1 MTALF
6 FSLVLTAGLDA
17 GIEAPRLRVEGDL
30 VTTSSF
36 SAKELA
42 ELTPTPVE
50 WTDKRGKHT
59 GRGVRLD
66 AVLLKAGFSEGP
78 MGPTVEP
85 KVKHQGLRA
94 AVIATASD
102 GYEAVFSMGELLA
115 HLGATTA
122 WLVFEVEGKPLS
134 PEVGPFR
141 LVIPTDKGASR
152 SLHQLVKLRVVDLR
166 GR

>member
-1 MTALF
+1 MTTLLLA
-6 FSLVLTAGLDA
+6 VLLAAPDA
-17 GIEAPRLRVEGDL
+17 GPDAARLRVEGDL
-30 VTTSSF
+30 VTAGSLGV
-36 SAKELA
+36 KELS
-42 ELTPTPVE
+42 ELSPVAVE

-66 AVLLKAGFSEGP
+66 AVLLKAGFNEGP
-78 MGPTVEP
+78 MGPTVDP

-102 GYEAVFSMGELLA
+102 GFEAVFSVGELLP

-122 WLVFEVEGKPLS
+122 WLVFEMEGKPLP

-141 LVIPTDKGASR
+141 LVISTDRSPSR
-152 SLHQLVKLRVVDLR
+152 SLHALVKVRVLDLR

>member
-1 MTALF
+1 MTAL
-6 FSLVLTAGLDA
+6 LLALLLGAPDA
-17 GIEAPRLRVEGDL
+17 GVETKLRVEGDL
-30 VTTSSF
+30 VTASSF
-36 SAKELA
+36 GVKELM
-42 ELTPTPVE
+42 ELSPSPIE
-50 WTDKRGKHT
+50 WTDKNGKHT
-59 GRGVRLD
+59 GKGVRLD
-66 AVLLKAGFSEGP
+66 AVLLKAGFNEGP
-78 MGPTVEP
+78 MGPTVDP

-102 GYEAVFSMGELLA
+102 GFEAAFSMGELLA

-122 WLVFEVEGKPLS
+122 WLVFEMEGKPLS

-152 SLHQLVKLRVVDLR
+152 SLHQLVKVRVLDLR

>member
-1 MTALF
+1 MTAL
-6 FSLVLTAGLDA
+6 LLALLLGAPDA
-17 GIEAPRLRVEGDL
+17 GVETKLRVEGDL
-30 VTTSSF
+30 VTAGSF
-36 SAKELA
+36 GVKELM
-42 ELTPTPVE
+42 ELMPSPIE
-50 WTDKRGKHT
+50 WTDKKGKHT

-66 AVLLKAGFSEGP
+66 AVLLEAGFNEGP
-78 MGPTVEP
+78 MGPTVDP

-102 GYEAVFSMGELLA
+102 GFEAVFSMGELLA

-122 WLVFEVEGKPLS
+122 WLVFELEGKPLP

-152 SLHQLVKLRVVDLR
+152 SLHQLVKVRVLDLR